1 MSMRKTPG
9 LRLQTSIVQ
18 DNVPVEIAAGLFVGS
33 IHAAFNVEGLKANK
47 ISHVLNLAGSYATFP
62 EDFTYLSLSIR
73 DKEYASL
80 LSCLPIAAVFIDA
93 GLKHGGVLVHCA
105 GGRSRSPAV
114 AMAFLM
120 MKQQMT
126 YSVVSAHMK
135 ALRPVVSLNVGF
147 DAQLKCLETAC
158 GDVFIANQH
167 LLKARLAR
175 LAQQHQD
182 GELNSELVRKR
193 RQSQQASSQSP
204 PPPLLK
210 KQSSIEM
217 LSSGCDDRGM
227 VGGRV
232 PSGFCLSL
240 PPGLRCS
247 KTVPEKSSSSFIPA
261 LRSMGTMYGCQSCG
275 ESLFCA
281 GAIVHH
287 HDMSKLT
294 AQTGSSRS
302 DGGSTCFLGALREQV
317 GGNATGGAPL
327 DASISEDQVVVSARE
342 AITKKPLLAKL
353 RLRPHSPSIT
363 VGTGGPSTDTSSS
376 RRKSASPVHTKP
388 SLDPEG
394 EGEPGSSPQP
404 VQVLQPARRPATDES
419 KRTSSAT
426 FSPSKANG
434 GSTKKPG
441 AGLWRSLT
449 SFKNSKRTGKDPLE
463 GKKSRENRAE
473 IPELQK
479 PSDSSY
485 VSGDTMSS
493 GVGQTPAHLVFLKC
507 NTVEWHQKV
516 EQLVEI
522 TVSQT
527 SGGSTMEQMAR
538 LVDEDSTVMV
548 ALNDCKQWFVDPQ
561 SWTIDQAT
569 AHPEGAIRCPREA
582 CGAIVGEW
590 RWEGLRFACGG
601 GVTPAFVMKRD
612 AVCVLG
618 SMTSQS
624 SELMAI
630 ASSEIHQEA

>member
-247 KTVPEKSSSSFIPA
+247 KT
-261 LRSMGTMYGCQSCG
+261 
-275 ESLFCA
+275 
-281 GAIVHH
+281 
-287 HDMSKLT
+287 
-294 AQTGSSRS
+294 
-302 DGGSTCFLGALREQV
+302 
-317 GGNATGGAPL
+317 
-327 DASISEDQVVVSARE
+327 
-342 AITKKPLLAKL
+342 
-353 RLRPHSPSIT
+353 
-363 VGTGGPSTDTSSS
+363 
-376 RRKSASPVHTKP
+376 
-388 SLDPEG
+388 
-394 EGEPGSSPQP
+394 
-404 VQVLQPARRPATDES
+404 
-419 KRTSSAT
+419 
-426 FSPSKANG
+426 
-434 GSTKKPG
+434 
-441 AGLWRSLT
+441 
-449 SFKNSKRTGKDPLE
+449 
-463 GKKSRENRAE
+463 
-473 IPELQK
+473 
-479 PSDSSY
+479 
-485 VSGDTMSS
+485 
-493 GVGQTPAHLVFLKC
+493 
-507 NTVEWHQKV
+507 KV